1 ASRRREEALADSEE
15 RFRQLVTHIQQVFW
29 INAYEGALLYVS
41 PSYERV
47 WGRPTAELYE
57 RRSSWRDALH
67 PDDRER
73 VASYM
78 AEHRGQEYEVTYRIV
93 RPDGEVRWIHDR
105 GFPVPDP
112 TGRVYRLAGIAD
124 DITERIL
131 ATQRIESAEQHYR
144 RLITTSP
151 YAVYTMDVN
160 GLFTEL
166 NPAAEDLLGLEA

>member
-1 ASRRREEALADSEE
+1 
-15 RFRQLVTHIQQVFW
+15 
-29 INAYEGALLYVS
+29 
-41 PSYERV
+41 
-47 WGRPTAELYE
+47 
-57 RRSSWRDALH
+57 LH

-112 TGRVYRLAGIAD
+112 TGRVYRMAGIAD

-131 ATQRIESAEQHYR
+131 ATQRIESAEQHDR

-166 NPAAEDLLGLEA
+166 NPAAEDLLGLEAEKMLGRPFMEIIAPESRDEAAAAFQRMLTGEVDDIAMDLAIRLPNGE